1 PSKALI
7 RFARLAHDQ
16 LHSVCSG
23 VGTGEVRV
31 DFSRVMAEVR
41 AVIARVYSNEAP
53 EVLAKRGIEVALGP
67 VRFRRRREPP
77 GRRPSRR
84 RKELA
89 GESINELALA
99 IDRGLSV
106 SDVASTIHAYPTFA
120 FVIFWIAWWLV
131 ADLFSGTH
139 ASAATSKSSDDG
151 RTRSA
156 RGERP
161 AISH

>member
-1 PSKALI
+1 VAIGGALE
-7 RFARLAHDQ
+7 RR
-16 LHSVCSG
+16 
-23 VGTGEVRV
+23 
-31 DFSRVMAEVR
+31 
-41 AVIARVYSNEAP
+41 VIAP
-53 EVLAKRGIEVALGP
+53 FLVLTLLGI
-67 VRFRRRREPP
+67 
-77 GRRPSRR
+77 
-84 RKELA
+84 
-89 GESINELALA
+89 
-99 IDRGLSV
+99 
-106 SDVASTIHAYPTFA
+106 A